1 MIRMG
6 KIPGYYE
13 WDDDSLTPGQKREG
27 GLHQNLFD
35 DEGKLKGSARFVP
48 VDEDL
53 SDPLVVTET
62 VYIPV
67 EERRKSKE
75 EEELEDAVSELISVL
90 FRVGVEIAKPHV
102 QHWWRESFR
111 PFVGRQ
117 WSRLQKRSA
126 QSLGSVPAVETAQE
140 SMSELSTDLVL
151 QDTERPRMSSAEAQA
166 RMLAAIAAQAFSD
179 EQMRLVNNAEIVDEI
194 DADSVREAISKLPP
208 KIVAE
213 LVKRMV
219 MNPTMLGDDSLAELA
234 SVLARQANGSNRQL
248 NTQPFDEDS
257 S

>member
-6 KIPGYYE
+6 RIPGYYE
-13 WDDDSLTPGQKREG
+13 WDDDSLTPGQKMEG

-48 VDEDL
+48 ADEDV

-75 EEELEDAVSELISVL
+75 EENVAVSMLLSILVL
-90 FRVGVEIAKPHV
+90 VGAEIAKPHV
-102 QHWWRESFR
+102 QHWWRESFQ
-111 PFVGRQ
+111 PFVGKQ
-117 WSRLQKRSA
+117 WLRLRKRPA
-126 QSLGSVPAVETAQE
+126 QSVGSVPSVETAQE
-140 SMSELSTDLVL
+140 STSEVSTDLVL

-166 RMLAAIAAQAFSD
+166 RLLTAIAAQSFAD
-179 EQMRLVNNAEIVDEI
+179 DQMRLVNSAEIVGEI

-213 LVKRMV
+213 LVKRME
-219 MNPTMLGDDSLAELA
+219 MNPTILGDDSLAELV

-248 NTQPFDEDS
+248 NAQPFDEDS